1 MIGIYI
7 YMRLICWFSEIVLA
21 VIDQLNS
28 ASRCID
34 DDQMALCFSC
44 QSPFQGEI
52 NQCKDSLYDLAPG
65 FDGELRICG
74 SFNEATIAT

>member
-1 MIGIYI
+1 
-7 YMRLICWFSEIVLA
+7 MRQIKLNNLSTACSVKF
-21 VIDQLNS
+21 NS

-52 NQCKDSLYDLAPG
+52 NQYKDSLYDLAA
-65 FDGELRICG
+65 ESRICV
-74 SFNEATIAT
+74 